1 MTAELS
7 VYNQLGVALAADSAV
22 TTNGNK
28 VFNTATKI
36 FTLDSDHFV
45 GIMIYGNADYMNI
58 PWEVI
63 IKTFREQCGQKVL
76 DSLELYE
83 KKFIDYIQK
92 FRIRKGLELN
102 NLNSTYNEILQ
113 AVIDRFDKDHF
124 IMQDVSDEEL
134 NDKFQKTLS
143 DIEENQSY
151 RTIKGLSEEYAEKE
165 FAGELHSII
174 KKDLTNRINENGIN
188 KITKLSIKLFFSNT
202 PLNNST
208 GIVIAGYGDKDIF
221 PKVIKFSIDGSLCG
235 KIKVAEREIERGDET
250 AKIIPFAQ
258 QEMVHTILKGIDPTL
273 ETYRQNIHYDI
284 KKKIKRC
291 LSTDEF
297 NEKIDN
303 IFQDANQMFEDK
315 ISNEHI
321 SPVVTMLS
329 NLSLS
334 ELGTMAE
341 TFVSL
346 TSFKRKYSGDIETV
360 GGPVD
365 VLVISR
371 SDGPIWIKRKK
382 YFDIDMNEGFVNRR
396 RK

>member
-151 RTIKGLSEEYAEKE
+151 
-165 FAGELHSII
+165 
-174 KKDLTNRINENGIN
+174 
-188 KITKLSIKLFFSNT
+188 
-202 PLNNST
+202 
-208 GIVIAGYGDKDIF
+208 
-221 PKVIKFSIDGSLCG
+221 
-235 KIKVAEREIERGDET
+235 
-250 AKIIPFAQ
+250 
-258 QEMVHTILKGIDPTL
+258 
-273 ETYRQNIHYDI
+273 
-284 KKKIKRC
+284 
-291 LSTDEF
+291 
-297 NEKIDN
+297 
-303 IFQDANQMFEDK
+303 
-315 ISNEHI
+315 
-321 SPVVTMLS
+321 
-329 NLSLS
+329 
-334 ELGTMAE
+334 
-341 TFVSL
+341 
-346 TSFKRKYSGDIETV
+346 
-360 GGPVD
+360 
-365 VLVISR
+365 
-371 SDGPIWIKRKK
+371 
-382 YFDIDMNEGFVNRR
+382 
-396 RK
+396 